1 MFSGRLERLSL
12 TAPMVFVAVGV
23 VLGTVAAPG
32 LRPGTA
38 TVTALTE
45 ATLAWVLFSDASRVG
60 LRELRHDAGVFGRLL
75 GVGLPLTVAAG
86 GFAAWWLLGLPDPW
100 LALLVGAALA
110 PTDAAL
116 GAVVVTNPVVPA
128 RIRRV
133 LNVESGLN
141 DGIVTPVVMLALAG
155 AAAAEGHGG
164 SELGALVQLAGGT
177 AVGAAAGAGGGILL
191 RTAGRRDWAQEN
203 FAGPAV
209 LALALLAYAG
219 AVSLHTNGFVAAFA
233 AGLAFGHFA
242 GRGGPKEVFYLE
254 QTAGLASLLVWM
266 IFGAVAVPRLP
277 ALLDLP
283 MILYALLSL
292 TVIRMIP
299 VAISL
304 AGTGLGV
311 RTVLFVGWF
320 GPRGLASIVFALIA
334 VEELSGTA
342 EPMATAGSPGGAAEP
357 VVAVIVLTVLL
368 SVVAHGFTAG
378 PLATRYGRREVA

>member
-1 MFSGRLERLSL
+1 MVTLRGWFGGVGNVVGSAVVFGALVLVTAAVFAWGVFSGRLERLSV

-32 LRPGTA
+32 LRPATA

-155 AAAAEGHGG
+155 AAAAEGHSG
-164 SELGALVQLAGGT
+164 SELGALVQLVGGT

-191 RTAGRRDWAQEN
+191 RTAGRRGWAQES

-219 AVSLHTNGFVAAFA
+219 A
-233 AGLAFGHFA
+233 LA
-242 GRGGPKEVFYLE
+242 
-254 QTAGLASLLVWM
+254 
-266 IFGAVAVPRLP
+266 
-277 ALLDLP
+277 
-283 MILYALLSL
+283 
-292 TVIRMIP
+292 
-299 VAISL
+299 
-304 AGTGLGV
+304 
-311 RTVLFVGWF
+311 
-320 GPRGLASIVFALIA
+320 
-334 VEELSGTA
+334 
-342 EPMATAGSPGGAAEP
+342 
-357 VVAVIVLTVLL
+357 VLL
-368 SVVAHGFTAG
+368 SVVAHGLTAG